1 MLSKVRL
8 ELKQHMIV
16 EKMNDYLIVCY
27 TKEKKRNETKE
38 SKEDKKKEIIGN
50 MKGNVMIKRR
60 VKTSKENKRE
70 K

>member
-38 SKEDKKKEIIGN
+38 SKEDKKKRLSGIW
-50 MKGNVMIKRR
+50 KGM
-60 VKTSKENKRE
+60 
-70 K
+70 